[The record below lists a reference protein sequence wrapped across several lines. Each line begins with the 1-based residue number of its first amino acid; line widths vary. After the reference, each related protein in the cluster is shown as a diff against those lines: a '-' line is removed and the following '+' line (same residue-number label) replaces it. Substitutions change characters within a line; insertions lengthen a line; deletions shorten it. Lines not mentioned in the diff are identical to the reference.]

1 MKPLSQ
7 TYLALILACAAAP
20 FAAVADEMIPP
31 PTPKL
36 GNAAVTIQ
44 MGDANL
50 SSVMQMGSGDLAA
63 VFQSGTGLTSSVA
76 QVGNFMGY
84 GLTQLN
90 GKPFGGSFQQSGGNG
105 FTSATVV
112 IQAN

>member
-1 MKPLSQ
+1 MKPLSL
-7 TYLALILACAAAP
+7 TYLAMILACGAAP

-50 SSVMQMGSGDLAA
+50 SGVGQLGHGNVAA
-63 VFQSGTGLTSSVA
+63 VFQSGTGLVSGVA
-76 QVGNFMGY
+76 QVGNYLGY
-84 GLTQLN
+84 GGTQLN
-90 GKPFGGSFQQSGGNG
+90 GKPYGGGYLQGGGNG